1 MDGTGNLTGESGSW
15 QFKNSI
21 DLLTLQPL
29 EEMGKGFEEMWT
41 AIKWAFLIYL
51 FLPITFLIL
60 MWLLSIPI
68 GYFARRR
75 NGKP

>member
-1 MDGTGNLTGESGSW
+1 MDGTGNSTGESGSW

-41 AIKWAFLIYL
+41 AIKIAALIYL
-51 FLPITFLIL
+51 LLPLVGLVFV
-60 MWLLSIPI
+60 LLFFR
-68 GYFARRR
+68 FARRR